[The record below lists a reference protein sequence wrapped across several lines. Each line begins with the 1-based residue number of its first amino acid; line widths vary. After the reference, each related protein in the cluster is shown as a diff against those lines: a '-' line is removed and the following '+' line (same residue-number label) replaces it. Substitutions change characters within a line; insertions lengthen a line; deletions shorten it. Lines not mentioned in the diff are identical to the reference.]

1 MREINSSDILK
12 ALGRRIRQL
21 RKRRGYSQ
29 EAFADATGVH
39 RTWMGSLERGE
50 SNLSFHNLVLISK
63 TLEISLSKLVS
74 GIEKDAEKSS
84 GMDDGAA

>member
-1 MREINSSDILK
+1 
-12 ALGRRIRQL
+12 
-21 RKRRGYSQ
+21 
-29 EAFADATGVH
+29 
-39 RTWMGSLERGE
+39 MGSLERGE